1 MLVTITK
8 LGVYMRTIQLN
19 IDDSIFDKFMGLL
32 EILPKDK
39 VEVTIQKE
47 YPSISFEEAKQ
58 KVQKAVNSI
67 SENKGIPLNQAI
79 EKILQS

>member
-1 MLVTITK
+1 MLVKITK
-8 LGVYMRTIQLN
+8 VGVYMRTIQLN

-39 VEVTIQKE
+39 VEVTTQKE

-58 KVQKAVNSI
+58 KVQKAVNGI
-67 SENKGIPLNQAI
+67 SANNGIPLNQAI
-79 EKILQS
+79 EKVINS

>member
-8 LGVYMRTIQLN
+8 LGVYMHTIQLN
-19 IDDSIFDKFMGLL
+19 IDDSIFDKFMGLI

-39 VEVTIQKE
+39 VEVTTQRE

-58 KVQKAVNSI
+58 KVQKAVHCI
-67 SENKGIPLNQAI
+67 SANKGIPLNQAI
-79 EKILQS
+79 EKILHS

>member
-1 MLVTITK
+1 MH
-8 LGVYMRTIQLN
+8 TIQLN

-39 VEVTIQKE
+39 VEVTTLKE

-58 KVQKAVNSI
+58 KVQKAVNGI
-67 SENKGIPLNQAI
+67 PANKGIPLNQAI

>member
-32 EILPKDK
+32 EMLPKDK
-39 VEVTIQKE
+39 VEVTTQGE
-47 YPSISFEEAKQ
+47 YPSISLEEAKQ

-67 SENKGIPLNQAI
+67 SEKKGIPLNQAI
-79 EKILQS
+79 DKVLQS

>member
-1 MLVTITK
+1 MH
-8 LGVYMRTIQLN
+8 TIQLN

-39 VEVTIQKE
+39 VEVTTQKE
-47 YPSISFEEAKQ
+47 YPSFSFEEAKQ
-58 KVQKAVNSI
+58 KVQKAVNCI

-79 EKILQS
+79 DKVLQS

>member
-1 MLVTITK
+1 MIMVFI
-8 LGVYMRTIQLN
+8 
-19 IDDSIFDKFMGLL
+19 
-32 EILPKDK
+32 
-39 VEVTIQKE
+39 EVTTQKE

-79 EKILQS
+79 DKVLQS

>member
-1 MLVTITK
+1 MH
-8 LGVYMRTIQLN
+8 TIQLN

-39 VEVTIQKE
+39 VEVITQKE
-47 YPSISFEEAKQ
+47 YPFISFEEAKQ
-58 KVQKAVNSI
+58 KAQKAVNSI

-79 EKILQS
+79 GKVLQS

>member
-1 MLVTITK
+1 MH
-8 LGVYMRTIQLN
+8 TIQLN

-39 VEVTIQKE
+39 VEVTTDKE

-58 KVQKAVNSI
+58 KVQRAANTI
-67 SENKGIPLNQAI
+67 SQNKGISLNQAI
-79 EKILQS
+79 EKVLQS

>member
-1 MLVTITK
+1 MH
-8 LGVYMRTIQLN
+8 TIQLN
-19 IDDSIFDKFMGLL
+19 IDDSIFDKFMGLI

-39 VEVTIQKE
+39 VEVTTQKK

-67 SENKGIPLNQAI
+67 SKNNGIPLNQAI
-79 EKILQS
+79 DKVLKS